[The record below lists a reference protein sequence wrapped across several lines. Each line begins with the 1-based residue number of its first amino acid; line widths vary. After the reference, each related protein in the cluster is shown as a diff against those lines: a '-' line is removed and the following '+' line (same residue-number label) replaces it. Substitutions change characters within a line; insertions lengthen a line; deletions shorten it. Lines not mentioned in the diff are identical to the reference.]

1 MKVYGS
7 KLKEHGEDGEVS
19 RGFSSKPLLAIC
31 YDKLR
36 KEMLQGMRYELRCRI
51 GWVWPVML
59 GYGMGVEANIIF
71 WSLSNKLLLVGVGI

>member
-51 GWVWPVML
+51 GWDLASDVRVWD
-59 GYGMGVEANIIF
+59 GSGGKYNI
-71 WSLSNKLLLVGVGI
+71 LELK